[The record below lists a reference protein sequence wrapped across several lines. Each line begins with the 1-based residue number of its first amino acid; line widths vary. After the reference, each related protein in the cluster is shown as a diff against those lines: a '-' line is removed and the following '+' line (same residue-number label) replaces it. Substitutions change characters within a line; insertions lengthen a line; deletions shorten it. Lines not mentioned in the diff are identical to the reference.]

1 MLLNKTRRSRAFSLI
16 ELVIVVV
23 ILGIIAAIALPR
35 MSKGAA
41 GATDTGLKSTLAVM
55 RSAIDLFQAEH
66 AGTYPL
72 LANLPNALIQYSD
85 DAGTTFVAVKDATHP
100 WGPYLRAIPALP
112 VGADK
117 GKTSFI
123 GAYAAGNGWVYDQTA
138 GTVITNTAASE
149 KDAGGVAYSTY

>member
-1 MLLNKTRRSRAFSLI
+1 MFYTKSGRNRAFSLI

-41 GATDTGLKSTLAVM
+41 GATDTSLKSSLAVM

-66 AGTYPL
+66 AGVFPSLT
-72 LANLPNALIQYSD
+72 NLPNAMTQYSD
-85 DAGTTFVAVKDATHP
+85 DAGTTFVTTKDGTHP

-117 GKTSFI
+117 GKNTFT
-123 GAYAAGNGWVYDQTA
+123 AALAAGFGWVYD
-138 GTVITNTAASE
+138 AASGTITANCPNAE
-149 KDAGGVAYSTY
+149 KDAAGISYNTY